1 MKAIS
6 FAIPCYNSA
15 AYMDTCIESIMACV
29 DERDDIEIIIV
40 DDGSTKDDTAVRA
53 DEWQKRHPSV
63 IKAVHQP
70 NGGHGEAVSTGL
82 ANATGLYF
90 KVVDSDDWLDR
101 DSLEK
106 VLDYVRSQISV
117 SEPTDLVIANYVY
130 EKVHE
135 GTHTTMR
142 YRNVFPTERQFGWED
157 TKGFRQSQYLLMHSV
172 IYRAQLLR
180 DCGLK
185 LPKHTFYVDNIFVY
199 VPLPHVKTMYYLDA
213 DLYRYFIGREDQSVN
228 QDVMYS
234 RRDQQVR
241 VTRAMIDAVDLDA
254 DVPSEKLRRY
264 MRTYLSMMMAIS
276 SVFLRMHRTPENDA
290 ALESLWKY
298 LAIRRPQLAPKI
310 RHSLIN
316 AALNLPGEAGRRVG
330 LAGYAVARRIF
341 KFN

>member
-1 MKAIS
+1 
-6 FAIPCYNSA
+6 
-15 AYMDTCIESIMACV
+15 
-29 DERDDIEIIIV
+29 
-40 DDGSTKDDTAVRA
+40 
-53 DEWQKRHPSV
+53 
-63 IKAVHQP
+63 
-70 NGGHGEAVSTGL
+70 
-82 ANATGLYF
+82 
-90 KVVDSDDWLDR
+90 
-101 DSLEK
+101 
-106 VLDYVRSQISV
+106 
-117 SEPTDLVIANYVY
+117 
-130 EKVHE
+130 
-135 GTHTTMR
+135 
-142 YRNVFPTERQFGWED
+142 
-157 TKGFRQSQYLLMHSV
+157 MHSV

-199 VPLPHVKTMYYLDA
+199 VPLPHVKTMYYLDV

-241 VTRAMIDAVDLDA
+241 VTRTMIDAVDPDA